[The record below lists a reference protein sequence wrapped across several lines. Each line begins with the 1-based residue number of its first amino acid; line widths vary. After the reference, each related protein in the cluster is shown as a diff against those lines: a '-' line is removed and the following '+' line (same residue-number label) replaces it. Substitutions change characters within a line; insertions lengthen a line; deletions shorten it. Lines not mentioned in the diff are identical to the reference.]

1 MLSNAM
7 AKHTCSCMEVLHP
20 WYRHLART
28 VLLGKTGQQDIAR
41 HPMSGDIG
49 KKKTS
54 EIYILIIL
62 LSRHFDLNGI
72 FSGFE

>member
-1 MLSNAM
+1 M
-7 AKHTCSCMEVLHP
+7 P
-20 WYRHLART
+20 WRSTRVHAWKFCTRGTGTEANLART